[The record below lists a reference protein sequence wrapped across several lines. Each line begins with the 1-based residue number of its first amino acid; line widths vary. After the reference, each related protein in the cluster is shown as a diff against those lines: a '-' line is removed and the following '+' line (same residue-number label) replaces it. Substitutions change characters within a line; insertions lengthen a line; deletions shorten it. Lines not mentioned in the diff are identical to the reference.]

1 MDYQT
6 FTYFHVVLENEKP
19 SEEEE
24 KEARMQREK
33 ALLIWSNCAEMLQ
46 IISEAE
52 FSEVDFLREIYILQ

>member
-24 KEARMQREK
+24 KEARMQRK
-33 ALLIWSNCAEMLQ
+33 GPPYS
-46 IISEAE
+46 
-52 FSEVDFLREIYILQ
+52 VKLRGNVADYL